1 MGGSQKRRIKDVWTG
16 AKVAQHIGWDETMCA
31 RRQGSTVRDW
41 LAAEDAAV
49 EAAKR
54 AATPPETASP
64 NIIAAP
70 ARGPQLVTP
79 QFETVQTP
87 SGPRTRRA
95 TQDGFHPV
103 RSADA
108 FDVMALQHK
117 RAGGKGALFTVAQV
131 EAGRAYA
138 ALAERCASEG
148 LRCTSPEAR
157 VQGQGHHVDWIEGVI
172 ARSRRLAQMR
182 AAIGDDVAMEPE
194 WVGGKRR
201 AVRVR
206 ALVDGVCIEGKT
218 LGRVLQAHGWHPRG
232 SGVAMLQQELKRA
245 LDRLH
250 DATGNL

>member
-1 MGGSQKRRIKDVWTG
+1 MT
-16 AKVAQHIGWDETMCA
+16 A
-31 RRQGSTVRDW
+31 RRAMDVVADW

-103 RSADA
+103 RQADA

-148 LRCTSPEAR
+148 VRCSSSEAR
-157 VQGQGHHVDWIEGVI
+157 SSQGGHATGGRDWIEGVM
-172 ARSRRLAQMR
+172 ARSARLARMQ

-201 AVRVR
+201 DVRVR

-232 SGVAMLQQELKRA
+232 SGVAMLQQELRLA

-250 DATGNL
+250 DVTGSI

>member
-1 MGGSQKRRIKDVWTG
+1 MS
-16 AKVAQHIGWDETMCA
+16 A
-31 RRQGSTVRDW
+31 RRARNAVKDW

-70 ARGPQLVTP
+70 ARGPALVQP

-103 RSADA
+103 RQADA

-138 ALAERCASEG
+138 ALAERVASEG
-148 LRCTSPEAR
+148 LRCSSPEAR
-157 VQGQGHHVDWIEGVI
+157 TGGAGQHVDWIEGVI
-172 ARSRRLAQMR
+172 ARSARLARMQ
-182 AAIGDDVAMEPE
+182 AAIGDGLAVEPDE
-194 WVGGKRR
+194 DSSKRT
-201 AVRVR
+201 AIPVRS
-206 ALVDGVCIEGKT
+206 LVDAVCIKGQT
-218 LGRVLQAHGWHPRG
+218 LGQVLKAHGWSAWGGMRQVMTQALG
-232 SGVAMLQQELKRA
+232 EA
-245 LDRLH
+245 LDRMR
-250 DATGNL
+250 DI

>member
-1 MGGSQKRRIKDVWTG
+1 MS
-16 AKVAQHIGWDETMCA
+16 A
-31 RRQGSTVRDW
+31 RRARNAVKDW

-49 EAAKR
+49 AAAKA
-54 AATPPETASP
+54 AATPPDTASP

-70 ARGPQLVTP
+70 ARGPQMVAP
-79 QFETVQTP
+79 QFETVQTA

-103 RSADA
+103 RQADA
-108 FDVMALQHK
+108 FDVMALQYK

-138 ALAERCASEG
+138 ALAERVASEG
-148 LRCTSPEAR
+148 LRCSSPEAR
-157 VQGQGHHVDWIEGVI
+157 VGSGPSSVGGRDWIEGVI
-172 ARSRRLAQMR
+172 ARSNRLASMQ

-206 ALVDGVCIEGKT
+206 ALVDGVCIKGQT
-218 LGRVLQAHGWHPRG
+218 LGRVLQTHGWHPRG
-232 SGVAMLQQELKRA
+232 GGIGMLQDELRRA

-250 DATGNL
+250 DVT